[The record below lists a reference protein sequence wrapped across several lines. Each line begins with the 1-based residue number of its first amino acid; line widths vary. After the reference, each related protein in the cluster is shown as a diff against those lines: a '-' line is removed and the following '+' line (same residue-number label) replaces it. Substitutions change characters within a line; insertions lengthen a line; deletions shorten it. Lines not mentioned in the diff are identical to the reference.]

1 MTDIQRIAHYEE
13 LLDRVTEAA
22 GELEA
27 ALEKFRSVQDDVAA
41 LAAYYE
47 SGDWRRDFEDD
58 EAGRLPPD
66 LKRGVLSEDA
76 VYNALSDNDRL
87 SAVLKALE

>member
-27 ALEKFRSVQDDVAA
+27 ALEKFRSVQDDAAA

>member
-1 MTDIQRIAHYEE
+1 MTDIQRIAHYEQ
-13 LLDRVTEAA
+13 LLDRVTKAA

-27 ALEKFRSVQDDVAA
+27 ALEKFRSVQDDAAA